1 MIRGAVGDTGI
12 AYRVDGPNDRPAI
25 VFSNSLGTDHR
36 LWNRQMPAVEER
48 FRVVRY
54 EACGHGASDPPRG
67 PVTIERLGQDLIAL
81 LDHLD
86 IDRAVVCG
94 CSLGGVIAL
103 WLSVNRPERVAG
115 AVLANTGAKVGTNES
130 WDARI
135 AAVRAG
141 GTVAVRNQVV
151 RRFLTPEFRA
161 RDPETTAVI
170 AGMVEATNPAA
181 YISACEA
188 LRATDLRADASRV
201 RVPVLIIGSERDQS
215 TPPVLSREL
224 HASIDGS
231 ELVMIADAA
240 HLSNVEQ
247 PAVFNAALLK
257 FLTDECALRQLPAT
271 RHRSEPYGSGE

>member
-12 AYRVDGPNDRPAI
+12 AYRVDGTHDGPAL
-25 VFSNSLGTDHR
+25 VLSNSLGTDHR
-36 LWNRQMPAVEER
+36 LWDRQVPAVEGR

-54 EACGHGASDPPRG
+54 EACGHGVSDLPRG
-67 PVTIERLGQDLIAL
+67 LVTIERLGQDLVAL

-86 IDRAVVCG
+86 IERAVVCG

-103 WLSVNRPERVAG
+103 WLAANRPERLTG
-115 AVLANTGAKVGTNES
+115 AVLANTGAKIGTNES

-141 GTVAVRNQVV
+141 GTVAVRDQVV
-151 RRFLTPEFRA
+151 GRFLTPEFRA
-161 RDPETTAVI
+161 RDPETTALI
-170 AGMVEATNPAA
+170 AGMIEATNPEG
-181 YISACEA
+181 YIAACEA

-201 RVPVLIIGSERDQS
+201 RVPVLIVGSERDQS
-215 TPPVLSREL
+215 TPPEFSREL

-247 PAVFNAALLK
+247 PDQFNRV
-257 FLTDECALRQLPAT
+257 LRRFVESHT
-271 RHRSEPYGSGE
+271 RPN

>member
-1 MIRGAVGDTGI
+1 MIRGAIGESGI
-12 AYRVDGPNDRPAI
+12 AYRVDGRRDGPTL

-36 LWNRQMPAVEER
+36 LWDRQLPAVEGA

-54 EACGHGASDPPRG
+54 EACGHGVSDLPRG
-67 PVTIERLGQDLIAL
+67 PVTIERLARDLMAL

-86 IDRAVVCG
+86 VERAVVCG

-103 WLSVNRPERVAG
+103 WLAVNRPDRLTG
-115 AVLANTGAKVGTNES
+115 AVLANTGAKIGTNES

-141 GTVAVRNQVV
+141 GTAAVRDQVV
-151 RRFLTPEFRA
+151 GRFLTPEFRA
-161 RDPETTAVI
+161 RDPETTSLI
-170 AGMVEATNPAA
+170 AGMIEATSDEG
-181 YISACEA
+181 YIAACEA

-201 RVPVLIIGSERDQS
+201 RLPVLIVGSERDQS
-215 TPPVLSREL
+215 TPPELSRDL
-224 HASIDGS
+224 HASIDRS

-247 PAVFNAALLK
+247 AALFNAALVRFLK
-257 FLTDECALRQLPAT
+257 
-271 RHRSEPYGSGE
+271 GSAHEAE

>member
-1 MIRGAVGDTGI
+1 MIRGAIGDTGI
-12 AYRVDGPNDRPAI
+12 AYRVDGAHDGPAL

-36 LWNRQMPAVEER
+36 LWDRQMPAVEGH

-54 EACGHGASDPPRG
+54 AACGHGVSDLLRG
-67 PVTIERLGQDLIAL
+67 PVTIERLGQDLIAV

-86 IDRAVVCG
+86 VERAVVCG

-103 WLSVNRPERVAG
+103 WLAVNRPERLTGV
-115 AVLANTGAKVGTNES
+115 VLANTGAKVGTNES

-141 GTVAVRNQVV
+141 GTVAVRDQVL

-161 RDPETTAVI
+161 RDPETTGLI
-170 AGMVEATNPAA
+170 AEMVEATSDEG
-181 YISACEA
+181 YIAACEA

-201 RVPVLIIGSERDQS
+201 RVPVLIVGSERDQS
-215 TPPVLSREL
+215 TPPELSREL
-224 HASIDGS
+224 HASIEGS

-247 PAVFNAALLK
+247 PAVFNAALLT
-257 FLTDECALRQLPAT
+257 FLTSPNLKRRT
-271 RHRSEPYGSGE
+271 V